1 MELQSSL
8 LGFISSI
15 PNGKK
20 ILGLLYVKDLT
31 KLHIQVTTSPTLLTK
46 GSLTR
51 GWDQT
56 WIQFMKTFMFVLRTR
71 EATCLKHEAKLKE
84 PVVCA
89 IASKT
94 AWEQTYP
101 FHVFYRSSRKSRQHV
116 HISTVLTRYLLMLNH
131 YPCFFT

>member
-8 LGFISSI
+8 SWFISSI
-15 PNGKK
+15 PNKNQ

-31 KLHIQVTTSPTLLTK
+31 KLHIQVTTLPTLLTK
-46 GSLTR
+46 GSLTLV
-51 GWDQT
+51 WDQT
-56 WIQFMKTFMFVLRTR
+56 WIQFMKIFMFVLRTR
-71 EATCLKHEAKLKE
+71 EATCLKHGAKLRE
-84 PVVCA
+84 LVVCA

-94 AWEQTYP
+94 AWEQPYP

-131 YPCFFT
+131 NPCFL